1 MGGVKQGKSVHKN
14 APVKQTNIKRVAIA
28 ILLALVGL
36 GIYTVAYQYTH
47 QAKLEA
53 DVRAK
58 QSQIQKQLKE
68 LENKTNLNA
77 EQQKQ
82 IEELNKQLQAKADA
96 KAARVAYNATIAKQT
111 AVAGSMTFTG
121 DKATWM
127 SQAGI
132 APSDWGYV
140 DYIISHESGWRPDAR
155 NSIGCLGLAQA
166 CPGQKI
172 LNVCP
177 TLDPVCQLQWASG
190 YAGRY
195 GGWAG
200 AYNAWISKHWW

>member
-1 MGGVKQGKSVHKN
+1 MGGVKQGKSARKG
-14 APVKQTNIKRVAIA
+14 APVKHNNIKRVIIA
-28 ILLALVGL
+28 ITLALIGL

-53 DVRAK
+53 DNRAK
-58 QSQIQKQLKE
+58 QSQIQKQLKD
-68 LENKTNLNA
+68 LQDTTNRNT

-82 IEELNKQLQAKADA
+82 IEELTKQLQAKAEA
-96 KAARVAYNATIAKQT
+96 KAAQVAHNATIAKQT

-127 SQAGI
+127 SAAGI

-177 TLDPVCQLQWASG
+177 TLDPVCQLQWASS
-190 YAGRY
+190 YANRY

-200 AYNAWISKHWW
+200 SYSEWVSKRWW